1 MLEPLS
7 EYVKIEPQH
16 LGVGQYQHD
25 IAQKKLST
33 RLEDTVSEAVSF
45 TGKLS
50 WIFNEVSKNLKKT
63 WKKLFWVVII

>member
-50 WIFNEVSKNLKKT
+50 WIFNEILKT
-63 WKKLFWVVII
+63 WKKPEKNYSEW

>member
-25 IAQKKLST
+25 IAQKKLSS
-33 RLEDTVSEAVSF
+33 RLEDIVSEAVSF
-45 TGKLS
+45 TGNSFCSFFSECTLS
-50 WIFNEVSKNLKKT
+50 
-63 WKKLFWVVII
+63 